1 MDEIVEAAL
10 RKWPNVPHCHGWLG
24 LDARG
29 DWYLRDER
37 AQAAGAFPAVRGSL
51 IEHAKLRAFIAR
63 NYAGDDAGCWYFQNG
78 PQRVYVEL
86 EAAPWVWRLH
96 PDGDGVVVRS
106 HTGREARIDATVV
119 DEHGRLFLAG
129 PDGLGIV
136 HTADVELA
144 SRVVE
149 AGTWLPEAVRFET
162 LPTRYRYVLSPA
174 GKHPAADDRADR
186 ATGRQPP

>member
-1 MDEIVEAAL
+1 M
-10 RKWPNVPHCHGWLG
+10 
-24 LDARG
+24 
-29 DWYLRDER
+29 
-37 AQAAGAFPAVRGSL
+37 
-51 IEHAKLRAFIAR
+51 
-63 NYAGDDAGCWYFQNG
+63 
-78 PQRVYVEL
+78 
-86 EAAPWVWRLH
+86 H
-96 PDGDGVVVRS
+96 PDGDGVVVRT
-106 HTGREARIDATVV
+106 HTGREAQIDATVI

-174 GKHPAADDRADR
+174 GKHPAADDGADR